1 MSFYDSYIHNT
12 TYCFHRFPFPFFE
25 GQSFYRPFFGKQ
37 KLNVLNL
44 HRLNPNRTDSVTFLP
59 YNAQTIEHQ
68 LLTDTPDEHMSV
80 DEVPI

>member
-1 MSFYDSYIHNT
+1 MTLTFTIRRTVFIASLFLFLKAN
-12 TYCFHRFPFPFFE
+12 PFIVH
-25 GQSFYRPFFGKQ
+25 FFGKQ

-68 LLTDTPDEHMSV
+68 SLTDTGYESGKYL
-80 DEVPI
+80 